1 MSDTSARRL
10 ILILGGARS
19 GKSAYAEALAASIAR
34 ERPVLYIATATGGD
48 DEEMRERIAAHQAS
62 RPSHWRTLEA
72 PLAPADALERELS
85 VDVAPVVLLDCV
97 TLLAAN
103 LLIDGAPHD
112 SEVSALGGKERLERA
127 LDALLALYKRS
138 RFTLIAVSNEVGMG
152 VVPAYPLG
160 RAYRDLLG
168 RANARLA
175 RVADATVLMIAG
187 IPVEISSLSR
197 AWEARRR
204 ELFPDAEY

>member
-1 MSDTSARRL
+1 
-10 ILILGGARS
+10 
-19 GKSAYAEALAASIAR
+19 
-34 ERPVLYIATATGGD
+34 
-48 DEEMRERIAAHQAS
+48 
-62 RPSHWRTLEA
+62 
-72 PLAPADALERELS
+72 
-85 VDVAPVVLLDCV
+85 VLLDCV

-103 LLIDGAPHD
+103 LLIDGASHD
-112 SEVSALGGKERLERA
+112 SEVDALDGEARLERA
-127 LDALLALYKRS
+127 LDVLLALYKRS

-175 RVADATVLMIAG
+175 RTADATVLMIAG
-187 IPVEISSLSR
+187 IPVEISSLSS

-204 ELFPDAEY
+204 ELFPDAEH